1 MHFLF
6 EIEGFNAL
14 DHLTPVAS
22 ELLKRGNSVTF
33 VQIGTWSI
41 ENDPRTE
48 FLRQFSAFETTS
60 LEQLSTPRQRWI
72 FWRLS
77 QIFFGKLKRAFISD
91 DIRLKLLEWCSGAL
105 RAFYLTDFKIP
116 DVAVSGWGDPN
127 SFLMVYGRRNGAKL
141 ASLPH
146 GYPCVKNSDFNPHI
160 KEIVRSTGRSP
171 DFSLRNH
178 FDVYVVATERNRH
191 LLLSWAMAPD
201 VVEVWGNARFCPEWV
216 QSLHLIVP
224 PHRTKQ
230 DEDTRQKVLVFLP
243 AATSGF
249 KLDLVQ
255 SLIDRLATENI
266 TALLKPHTREGQKLG
281 DLLPSRLLRYENVN
295 IVSDAESSSLMRWAD
310 TVINFAT
317 GTAIEALIQ
326 GKRIIFTRYLTE
338 NRLSWEDCDAV
349 AIADSEDD
357 VINYLRDQSWGND
370 PVATE
375 PYLRQEIFADG
386 RVSKPLSHYAERLE
400 LLPSTRE
407 R

>member
-22 ELLKRGNSVTF
+22 ELLRRGNSVTF

-60 LEQLSTPRQRWI
+60 LEQISTPHQRWI

-105 RAFYLTDFKIP
+105 RVFRFTDFKIP
-116 DVAVSGWGDPN
+116 DVAVSGWGDPD

-146 GYPCVKNSDFNPHI
+146 GYPCVKNSNFNPHI
-160 KEIVRSTGRSP
+160 KEIIRNTGQSP
-171 DFSLRNH
+171 DFSLRNQ
-178 FDVYVVATERNRH
+178 FDVYVVATERNRS
-191 LLLSWAMAPD
+191 LLLSWSMAPD
-201 VVEVWGNARFCPEWV
+201 VVEVWGNARFCPEWL

-230 DEDTRQKVLVFLP
+230 DDDTRQKVLVFLP

-249 KLDLVQ
+249 KLRLVH
-255 SLIDRLATENI
+255 SLIDRLAMENI
-266 TALLKPHTREGQKLG
+266 NIVLKPHTREGQDLG
-281 DLLPSRLLRYENVN
+281 ELLPTQLLGRENVT
-295 IVSDAESSSLMRWAD
+295 VVVESESSSLMRWAD
-310 TVINFAT
+310 TVVNFAT
-317 GTAIEALIQ
+317 GTAIEGLII
-326 GKRIIFTRYLTE
+326 GKRVIFTRYLTA
-338 NRLSWEDCDAV
+338 NRLSWEDCAGV

-357 VINYLRDQSWGND
+357 VINYLRDQSWRSD
-370 PVATE
+370 PAATE
-375 PYLRQEIFADG
+375 PYLRQEIYADG
-386 RVSKPLSHYAERLE
+386 RVSEPLTHYAERLE
-400 LLPSTRE
+400 LLASI
-407 R
+407 

>member
-6 EIEGFNAL
+6 EIDGFNAL

-22 ELLKRGNSVTF
+22 ELLRRGNSVTF

-48 FLRQFSAFETTS
+48 FLRRFSAFETTS
-60 LEQLSTPRQRWI
+60 LEQITTPRQRWI
-72 FWRLS
+72 FKRLS
-77 QIFFGKLKRAFISD
+77 QIFFGKLKKAFMD
-91 DIRLKLLEWCSGAL
+91 DGLRLKLLECCSGVL
-105 RAFYLTDFKIP
+105 GVFRLTDFRIP
-116 DVAVSGWGDPN
+116 DVAISGWGDPN
-127 SFLMVYGRRNGAKL
+127 SLLMVYGRRNGAKL
-141 ASLPH
+141 VSLPH

-160 KEIVRSTGRSP
+160 KEIIRNTGRSP

-178 FDVYVVATERNRH
+178 FDVYVVATERNRR
-191 LLLSWAMAPD
+191 LLLTWSIAPD
-201 VVEVWGNARFCPEWV
+201 VVEVWGNARFCPEWL

-230 DEDTRQKVLVFLP
+230 DDDARQKVLVFLP

-249 KLDLVQ
+249 KPNLVQ
-255 SLIDRLATENI
+255 SLIERLASENI

-295 IVSDAESSSLMRWAD
+295 IVPGAESSSLMRWAD

-326 GKRIIFTRYLTE
+326 RKRIIFTRYLTA

-370 PVATE
+370 SVAAE
-375 PYLRQEIFADG
+375 PYLRQEIFADNN
-386 RVSKPLSHYAERLE
+386 VSEPLTHYAERLE
-400 LLPSTRE
+400 MLGSARE

>member
-22 ELLKRGNSVTF
+22 ELLRRGNSVTF

-48 FLRQFSAFETTS
+48 FLRRFSAFKTTS
-60 LEQLSTPRQRWI
+60 LEQITTPRQRWI
-72 FWRLS
+72 FKRLS
-77 QIFFGKLKRAFISD
+77 QLFFGKLKKAFMGD
-91 DIRLKLLEWCSGAL
+91 GLRLKLLECCSGVL
-105 RAFYLTDFKIP
+105 GVFRLTDFRIP
-116 DVAVSGWGDPN
+116 DVAISGWGDPN
-127 SFLMVYGRRNGAKL
+127 SLLMVYGRRNGAKL
-141 ASLPH
+141 VSLPH
-146 GYPCVKNSDFNPHI
+146 GYPCLKNSDFNPQI
-160 KEIVRSTGRSP
+160 RE
-171 DFSLRNH
+171 
-178 FDVYVVATERNRH
+178 
-191 LLLSWAMAPD
+191 LLTWSIAPD
-201 VVEVWGNARFCPEWV
+201 VVEVWGNARFCPEWL

-230 DEDTRQKVLVFLP
+230 DDDARQKVLVFLP

-255 SLIDRLATENI
+255 SLIERLATEDVNVV
-266 TALLKPHTREGQKLG
+266 LKPHTREGQDLG
-281 DLLPSRLLRYENVN
+281 EILPSRLLHHENLS
-295 IVSDAESSSLMRWAD
+295 IMLDAESSSLMRWAD

-317 GTAIEALIQ
+317 GTAIEALMQ

-338 NRLSWEDCDAV
+338 NQLSWEDCDAV

-370 PVATE
+370 LVVTE
-375 PYLRQEIFADG
+375 PYLRQEIFADDN
-386 RVSKPLSHYAERLE
+386 VSEPLAHYAERLE
-400 LLPSTRE
+400 LLGSARE

>member
-1 MHFLF
+1 
-6 EIEGFNAL
+6 
-14 DHLTPVAS
+14 
-22 ELLKRGNSVTF
+22 
-33 VQIGTWSI
+33 
-41 ENDPRTE
+41 
-48 FLRQFSAFETTS
+48 LRQFSAFETTS
-60 LEQLSTPRQRWI
+60 LEQISTPHQRWI

-105 RAFYLTDFKIP
+105 RVFRFTDFKIP

-160 KEIVRSTGRSP
+160 TKIIRSTGTSP
-171 DFSLRNH
+171 DFSLRNC
-178 FDVYVVATERNRH
+178 FDVYVVATERNRS
-191 LLLSWAMAPD
+191 LLLSWSVAPD
-201 VVEVWGNARFCPEWV
+201 VVEVWGNARFCPKWL

-230 DEDTRQKVLVFLP
+230 DDDARQKVLVFLP

-249 KLDLVQ
+249 KPNLVQ
-255 SLIDRLATENI
+255 SLIERLASENI
-266 TALLKPHTREGQKLG
+266 TALLKPHTREGQKLE

-295 IVSDAESSSLMRWAD
+295 IVPDAESSSLMRWAD

-326 GKRIIFTRYLTE
+326 GKRVIFTRYLTA
-338 NRLSWEDCDAV
+338 NRLSWEDCAGV
-349 AIADSEDD
+349 AIAGSEDE

-370 PVATE
+370 SVAAE

-386 RVSKPLSHYAERLE
+386 KVSEPLTHYAKCLE
-400 LLPSTRE
+400 LLATTRE